1 MGQRASWE
9 QCCYQNMA
17 QQGNNNIMKSL
28 NRGYFVEWM
37 LRHQFQLCD
46 WFSGQGYPCTG
57 AQSAQAATAKVH
69 RLGGYSRKQLCLMI
83 LEAGTSKI
91 KVPADSV
98 SNESCF
104 LATFVLYLH
113 MVEREGAVF
122 PFL

>member
-1 MGQRASWE
+1 
-9 QCCYQNMA
+9 
-17 QQGNNNIMKSL
+17 
-28 NRGYFVEWM
+28 M

-57 AQSAQAATAKVH
+57 AQSAQAATAQVH
-69 RLGGYSRKQLCLMI
+69 SRGGYSRKQLWLMI